1 MRVDKFPDAG
11 TKVQAS
17 EFMITSGGQAGNAAV
32 AIARL
37 GGRVSFAGPLGAKD
51 DEFAGRILQSLT
63 REKIDCSGAI
73 RVAGATSSVSLILI
87 DANGEKT
94 IATRRDQGLS
104 SIEPEH
110 AERAVANV
118 DAVLLDNRYPNFATP
133 ICKAAQARGIPRVLD
148 LDKAVPPDDPLL
160 HACSHVISSAEA
172 LRGTTGLNDLG
183 AALKKLGQS
192 FKGFL
197 AFTDGSDGVYWLENG
212 EIEHMDAFKVK
223 AIDTLGAGDVF
234 HGAFTFRFV
243 EFWRPA
249 RRNAICRRCR
259 RHQVHTLRRADGRGN
274 AGRSRRF
281 PEAKSGVILL
291 LGRTRC
297 AARRACACK
306 ILRRHRAPARRAGEV
321 IGQNGSDAEQQ
332 DNDVNEPHGATPGTG
347 QTAAANECR

>member
-1 MRVDKFPDAG
+1 LTEPREKTQPRILCAGGAVQDIVMRVDKFPDAG

-110 AERAVANV
+110 AERAVANI
-118 DAVLLDNRYPNFATP
+118 DAVLLDNRYPNFSTP
-133 ICKAAQARGIPRVLD
+133 ICKAAPL
-148 LDKAVPPDDPLL
+148 DDPLL
-160 HACSHVISSAEA
+160 LACSHVISSAEA
-172 LRGTTGLNDLG
+172 LRGTAGLNDLR
-183 AALKKLGQS
+183 AALTKLGQF

-197 AFTDGSDGVYWLENG
+197 AFTDGPDGVYWLEDG
-212 EIEHMDAFKVK
+212 KIRHMDAFKVK

-234 HGAFTFRFV
+234 HGAFTFRLV
-243 EFWRPA
+243 ETGDVRDA
-249 RRNAICRRCR
+249 
-259 RHQVHTLRRADGRGN
+259 LRF
-274 AGRSRRF
+274 AG
-281 PEAKSGVILL
+281 
-291 LGRTRC
+291 
-297 AARRACACK
+297 
-306 ILRRHRAPARRAGEV
+306 
-321 IGQNGSDAEQQ
+321 
-332 DNDVNEPHGATPGTG
+332 
-347 QTAAANECR
+347 AAAAIKCTRFGGLMGAATRAEVDDFLKQNPA